1 MANITVISL
10 DDTGYDTVAVLNAN
24 FAALNAALGL
34 VNRHAQDLTNAIGP
48 VTVTHNLGTRDVVV
62 QIWNTAGIAE
72 QAEVAIVDANSISI
86 TFNTLFSGRVVVL

>member
-34 VNRHAQDLTNAIGP
+34 ANRHAQDLTNAIGQ
-48 VTVTHNLGTRDVVV
+48 VTVVHNLGTRDVVV
-62 QIWNTAGIAE
+62 QIWNTAGVAE
-72 QAEVAIVDANSISI
+72 QAEVSIVDANSSSI

>member
-1 MANITVISL
+1 MASITVISL

-34 VNRHAQDLTNAIGP
+34 ANRHAQDLTNVIGP
-48 VTVTHNLGTRDVVV
+48 VTVVHNLGTRDVVV

-72 QAEVAIVDANSISI
+72 QAEVSIVDANSISI

>member
-10 DDTGYDTVAVLNAN
+10 DDTGYDTVDVLNAN

-34 VNRHAQDLTNAIGP
+34 VTRHAQDLTNAIGP
-48 VTVTHNLGTRDVVV
+48 VTVAHNLGTRDVVV
-62 QIWNTAGIAE
+62 QIWNTAGVAE

>member
-24 FAALNAALGL
+24 FAALNAALGIA
-34 VNRHAQDLTNAIGP
+34 NRHAQDITNAIGS
-48 VTVTHNLGTRDVVV
+48 VEIVHGLGSRDVVV
-62 QIWNTAGIAE
+62 QIWNTAGVAE
-72 QAEVAIVDANSISI
+72 QAEVAVMDTNTIKI

>member
-1 MANITVISL
+1 MANITAISL

-34 VNRHAQDLTNAIGP
+34 ANRHAQDLTNAVGS

-62 QIWNTAGIAE
+62 QIWNTSGVAE
-72 QAEVAIVDANSISI
+72 QAEVSILDANTISI